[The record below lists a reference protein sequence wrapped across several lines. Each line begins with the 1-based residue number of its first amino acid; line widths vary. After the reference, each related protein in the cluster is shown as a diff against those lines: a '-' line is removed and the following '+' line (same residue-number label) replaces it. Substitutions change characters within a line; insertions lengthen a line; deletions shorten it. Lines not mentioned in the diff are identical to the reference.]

1 MGIPFSSV
9 VVPKQI
15 RVVFVV
21 ALTIIVVYAIVSV
34 VQSRYMV
41 SPNAQVEEDI
51 RVTTEAVGKLM
62 DLPAEKPT
70 VATVRDVTKLSGQA
84 FFAPAKNGDKVL
96 FFNTAKKV
104 ILYRP
109 ETNKIINI
117 APISIQPK
125 L

>member
-1 MGIPFSSV
+1 
-9 VVPKQI
+9 
-15 RVVFVV
+15 VFVV